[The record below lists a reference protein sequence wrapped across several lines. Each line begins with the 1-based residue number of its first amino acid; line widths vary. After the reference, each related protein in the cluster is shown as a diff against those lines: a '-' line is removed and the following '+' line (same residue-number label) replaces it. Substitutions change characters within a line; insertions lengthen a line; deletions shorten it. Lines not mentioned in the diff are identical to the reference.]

1 MEFRLTIFNTFS
13 MQRVLNFGS
22 RLRTIA
28 DLIFLSVLLIFIQ
41 YYYAIDENHFFSST
55 TFGIIS
61 TCLLCWYLTARSLG
75 LYIDYREKPLSAEW
89 VAFFKTFIIYSLVV
103 SFIFFLFIKEHFYIR
118 RILYVHCS
126 ILFVLFPIQK
136 LCIRLALKKL
146 LNSNRVVKRVLIVGA
161 QEIGMGFYN
170 RFIKN
175 EHYGYKLAGF
185 IDDKAN
191 QQLNGHYLGKT
202 SDIENV
208 ITKYEFDEIIWTLPM
223 TDGRQFKNVMAVG
236 EKAGKRIRII
246 QDYQVLGIS
255 NLHVDK
261 LGNLTIISIRS
272 LPLDNS
278 DNKVMKRLFDIL
290 FSSLV
295 IVLILSWL
303 LPIISLLVKI
313 SSRGPVFFKQERW
326 GLNNKPIICYKF
338 RTMVADSRDVDEN
351 GNYLQACKNDQRV
364 TRIGRFLRKT
374 NLDELPQFF
383 NVLLGS
389 MSVSGPRPHPVPL
402 NLKSKDS
409 IENYLMRHW
418 VKPGITGWAQTQ
430 GLRGETLHPYR
441 MQERVKADLWYIE
454 NWTLWLDLQII
465 LQTLVNIVK
474 GQENAY

>member
-1 MEFRLTIFNTFS
+1 MILPGAGKTFS

-28 DLIFLSVLLIFIQ
+28 DLTLLSVLLILIQ
-41 YYYAIDENHFFSST
+41 YYYSNAEYHFFDSKT
-55 TFGIIS
+55 IGIIS
-61 TCLLCWYLTARSLG
+61 SCLLCWYLTARSLG
-75 LYIDYREKPLSAEW
+75 LYIDYREKPFSAEW
-89 VAFFKTFIIYSLVV
+89 VAFFKTFIVYSLVV
-103 SFIFFLFIKEHFYIR
+103 SFIFFLFFKDHFYIR

-136 LCIRLALKKL
+136 LYIRLALKML
-146 LNSNRVVKRVLIVGA
+146 LNSSQSVKKVLIVGA
-161 QEIGMGFYN
+161 QEMGMDFYN

-175 EHYGYKLAGF
+175 EHYGYKLIGF
-185 IDDKAN
+185 IDDRVN
-191 QQLNGHYLGKT
+191 QQINGHYLGKT

-208 ITKYEFDEIIWTLPM
+208 ITKHELDEIIWTLPM
-223 TDGRQFKNVMAVG
+223 TDGPQLRNVVTVA
-236 EKAGKRIRII
+236 EQAGKRIRII
-246 QDYQVLGIS
+246 QDYQSLGIAK
-255 NLHVDK
+255 LHVDK
-261 LGNLTIISIRS
+261 LGNLTIISVRN
-272 LPLDNS
+272 LPLDKS
-278 DNKVMKRLFDIL
+278 DNKVVKRLFDII

-303 LPIISLLVKI
+303 LPILSLLIKI
-313 SSRGPVFFKQERW
+313 SSKGPVFFKQERW

-338 RTMVADSRDVDEN
+338 RTMVAGSRDIDDN

-383 NVLLGS
+383 NVLFGS

-430 GLRGETLHPYR
+430 GFRGETRDPYL
-441 MQERVKADLWYIE
+441 MQKRVTADLWYIE

-474 GQENAY
+474 GEKNAY